1 MRFSA
6 SILLPVS
13 LLVVMVGLSL
23 AVSIEN
29 DEEAPLKYDQH
40 VTNSVPFNP
49 FVCPWFTFRCSI
61 VTHAHAHAHIS
72 LLIHI
77 MSHKNVWQFIHFTIP
92 IRLRA
97 KNFVEKSIESS
108 RVVVFSKTYC
118 PFCKK
123 SKETL
128 KSLNPLVIELD
139 TRDDMRYIALYLME
153 KTGQRTVP
161 SIFIDGVHIG
171 GNSDLETYKTTKKF
185 IDLKHELNK
194 EKKTEL

>member
-29 DEEAPLKYDQH
+29 DEEAPLK
-40 VTNSVPFNP
+40 
-49 FVCPWFTFRCSI
+49 
-61 VTHAHAHAHIS
+61 
-72 LLIHI
+72 
-77 MSHKNVWQFIHFTIP
+77 
-92 IRLRA
+92 LRA